1 MIRSPFA
8 PLPTVL
14 DQLFREI
21 DQHLP
26 PHGASHVGAR
36 RPQLLITERD
46 SAYRVRVD
54 LPGVTKDDVTLTFE
68 DGVLT
73 VSGTRRL
80 QLDEGERVLRS
91 DLVQGPFHAAVRFA
105 RPVAADRLSATFENG
120 RLVVDLPKRDEDRAR
135 TIPIGGDGR

>member
-1 MIRSPFA
+1 MVRSAFA
-8 PLPTVL
+8 PLPTVF
-14 DQLFREI
+14 DQLFREL
-21 DQHLP
+21 DQHLQ
-26 PHGASHVGAR
+26 AQVGSR

-73 VSGTRRL
+73 VSGTRRI

-91 DLVQGPFHAAVRFA
+91 DLIQGPFHAAVRFA
-105 RPVAADRLSATFENG
+105 RPVAADRLSASFENG
-120 RLVVDLPKRDEDRAR
+120 RLVVDLPKREEDRAR
-135 TIPIGGDGR
+135 TIPIGG